1 MLVHHPQPRRRDRS
15 GQRRFSAAT
24 RCHDQCSGS
33 NRSPVELAGAQKSW
47 VWTSP
52 DSRDVSAYM
61 DDADEPDPDRMDL
74 VVQLCTRIGMIMEDM
89 SPLAIDASSEGL
101 KGRVA
106 EVARATRT
114 MAVLVDAVE
123 ALLEQ

>member
-1 MLVHHPQPRRRDRS
+1 M
-15 GQRRFSAAT
+15 
-24 RCHDQCSGS
+24 
-33 NRSPVELAGAQKSW
+33 GAQKSW

-52 DSRDVSAYM
+52 DSSDVSAYM
-61 DDADEPDPDRMDL
+61 DDADAPDPDRMDL

-89 SPLAIDASSEGL
+89 SPLAIDASSHGL

-106 EVARATRT
+106 EVVRATRT

-123 ALLEQ
+123 ALLEP